1 MKKLMI
7 LVALLLNTHSAFA
20 FEATAKTM
28 ASASVEIIFSTAV
41 SSITFEISSFSTI
54 EAQKVEARKTLR
66 EIQEYN
72 QTGVTT
78 TFVESKISIIQTLDN
93 TLSLDESVDVL
104 IEASEIILA
113 K

>member
-7 LVALLLNTHSAFA
+7 LVALLVNIQSAFS

-28 ASASVEIIFSTAV
+28 ASVSVEIIFSTAI

-54 EAQKVEARKTLR
+54 QSQKIEAQKVLR
-66 EIQEYN
+66 EVQEYN
-72 QTGVTT
+72 QSGVVTNL
-78 TFVESKISIIQTLDN
+78 VASKISIIQTLDDS
-93 TLSLDESVDVL
+93 LSIDESIDVL
-104 IEASEIILA
+104 IHASEIILA